1 MISRGVPFVADVEGV
16 GYNINVEVYKVS
28 QGTLSA
34 LDSLENHPNWYERRK
49 TEVHAGGRVY
59 TCWLYFN
66 DTISYKNQK
75 LIHDYENIYSL
86 YDEDDGLEYMGDLD
100 EQELEEI
107 KRIDNENKIK

>member
-1 MISRGVPFVADVEGV
+1 M
-16 GYNINVEVYKVS
+16 
-28 QGTLSA
+28 
-34 LDSLENHPNWYERRK
+34 
-49 TEVHAGGRVY
+49 Y

-86 YDEDDGLEYMGDLD
+86 YDEDDGLEYMRDLD